1 MNSRID
7 HLTHE
12 LNNAIPIPAR
22 STDGRIGIGSAV
34 TVSVNGKEM
43 KLEIL
48 GTQESNPS
56 KGRISYVSPIGAAL
70 LGHVAGDT
78 VTVDIGD
85 RTVEYS
91 VLFVD

>member
-1 MNSRID
+1 
-7 HLTHE
+7 
-12 LNNAIPIPAR
+12 
-22 STDGRIGIGSAV
+22 
-34 TVSVNGKEM
+34 M

-70 LGHVAGDT
+70 LGHVVGDT